1 LTQEYSKDSDP
12 RTSENAFFPFPSVFP
27 SLLQLLKRYT
37 YVCSEDRVAGIY
49 IISFGVEQVP
59 EGEAGT

>member
-1 LTQEYSKDSDP
+1 MTQEYSKDSDP
-12 RTSENAFFPFPSVFP
+12 RTAENVFFPFP

-37 YVCSEDRVAGIY
+37 YVRSEDRVARIY